1 MSESVMETNKPA
13 TSETAIETHAQ
24 YMARKLSEAHEAA
37 KAKQTAAEARRTA
50 AKAERAVASA
60 ERAAQSAA
68 GKKMLAQRWERL
80 ETLAPLPADKSAKQ
94 LLKLESELLGVQ
106 VLWGNLLN
114 WTGGKCQAAWTSRY
128 QQAIR
133 LRAAKLTVDEI
144 NEASEVVK
152 ELIEMFISDSGKY
165 VKLCAVL
172 LELKQHLSRI
182 LQERS
187 APRNAKKALH
197 SAAEKGIKIDE
208 GFADSLKIA
217 IESARN
223 STGGYV
229 YLKQWSLADGTRWFK
244 VGITNN
250 PNRRDVEQN
259 VLPVPAVTLRLME
272 TQSMDQAAAIERALH
287 QQLAAQKV
295 TGAGNRELFH
305 LNDPQLA
312 ALMAAM
318 DS

>member
-1 MSESVMETNKPA
+1 MTQESHADYME
-13 TSETAIETHAQ
+13 
-24 YMARKLSEAHEAA
+24 RKLSEARE
-37 KAKQTAAEARRTA
+37 AAEAKRSAAEAKLTA
-50 AKAERAVASA
+50 AKTERAAASA

-68 GKKMLAQRWERL
+68 EQNRLAQRWERL
-80 ETLAPLPADKSAKQ
+80 ETLAPLPTDKRAKE
-94 LLKLESELLGVQ
+94 LLKLKSELFGVQ

-114 WTGGKCQAAWTSRY
+114 WTDGKCQAAWTSRY

-133 LRAAKLTVDEI
+133 LRAAKLSVDEI

-152 ELIEMFISDSGKY
+152 ELIERFISDSGKY
-165 VKLCAVL
+165 IKLCVVL

-182 LQERS
+182 LELRTANLNAKEKSQSAAGRGVKINNELVDSLRS
-187 APRNAKKALH
+187 AV
-197 SAAEKGIKIDE
+197 
-208 GFADSLKIA
+208 
-217 IESARN
+217 ESARN

-229 YLKQWSLADGTRWFK
+229 YLKQWSLADGTRWLK
-244 VGITNN
+244 IGITNN
-250 PNRRDVEQN
+250 PSRRDAEQN
-259 VLPVPAVTLRLME
+259 VLPVPAVTLRLIE

-305 LNDPQLA
+305 LDDGQLA

-318 DS
+318 ES